1 MKKATQTAKKRL
13 PRAERRE
20 VTLEVAEQHFAKF
33 GFRGANLDE
42 IASDSGVTKP
52 VLYDHFASKQA
63 LFLAV
68 LDNIRNQLLGLGLQA
83 LSAKASNEKRIR
95 TAIKHF
101 FEFAEQHPTSIQV
114 LLSVPRGEQM
124 LEQAASAIQDEVTT
138 ALVALF
144 RGLISKP
151 LSKKK
156 EVQLYLQ
163 VEFIKQGMHALAL
176 WHTSKP
182 EFSTTQLTDTVMA
195 VAWTGLA
202 DIFA

>member
-20 VTLEVAEQHFAKF
+20 VILEVAEQHFAQF
-33 GFRGANLDE
+33 GFKGANLDD
-42 IASDSGVTKP
+42 IASSSGVTKP
-52 VLYDHFASKQA
+52 VLYDHFASKEA

-68 LDNIRNQLLGLGLQA
+68 LDGIRQQLLGVGLQA

-101 FEFAEQHPTSIQV
+101 FDYAAQHPTSIQV
-114 LLSVPRGEQM
+114 LLSVARGEQV
-124 LEQAASAIQDEVTT
+124 LERAASAIQDEVTT

-144 RGLISKP
+144 RGLISKAI
-151 LSKKK
+151 SKKK

-163 VEFIKQGMHALAL
+163 IEFIKQGMHALAL

-182 EFSTTQLTDTVMA
+182 DISTAQLTNTVMA